1 MTLVP
6 AVAVAVPPLPLAEL
20 HPMWLSLVLIA
31 PLAVWLARRFD
42 VLPKWGIPLAVL
54 AFVAGVVLGLG
65 IVEIPS
71 FEDLPLQ
78 RWVEDIGDAVGD
90 WAYLIVGVLAFLET
104 GAFVGLVAPGET
116 FVILGGVLAGEGT
129 LGYVQLLGIV
139 WLMAFLGDITSFYL
153 GRHLGRSFLVK
164 HGPRFKITE
173 ERLVQVEAFFDK
185 HGGKAV
191 VIGRFLGFIRA
202 VAPFVIGSSG
212 VHARRFVPYSVI
224 GSGLWAALFVT
235 LGYVFW
241 QSLDQLLIWAKQG
254 AFAFGTVIV
263 VVVTIVVLSH
273 WFREAE
279 HREQAAE
286 WLRQA
291 GETRAG
297 RVLLAIWRPVSGPA
311 RFVWRRITPG
321 DLGLEVT
328 TLTAIAAVGAFA
340 YFGYHDII
348 DQEGL
353 TAGDRGMLRWI
364 GFVDITLVQDLAR
377 VGMHLASPIA
387 VAIVVAIASWLL
399 LRRRQLWMA
408 GTLVVASASALAV
421 VWLARASGDRLPPVG
436 ALDPVTTST
445 FPSLVGAVAVI
456 WVAVGLALTPFFRG
470 FPGRLG
476 LTSVAVAL
484 GVALCFAPLVR
495 RVAYLSDVFAGAG
508 LAAAVAATVGVA
520 ALVVSHL
527 RQNPQR

>member
-1 MTLVP
+1 MTLASAVVVP
-6 AVAVAVPPLPLAEL
+6 TAPLAQV
-20 HPMWLSLVLIA
+20 HPMWLSLVVLA
-31 PLAVWLARRFD
+31 PLAVWLARRYAT
-42 VLPKWGIPLAVL
+42 LPGWGIPVAVL
-54 AFVAGVVLGLG
+54 AFVLGIVLGLG
-65 IVEIPS
+65 VVEIPS

-78 RWVEDIGDAVGD
+78 RWVEDLGDAVGD
-90 WAYLIVGVLAFLET
+90 WAYVIVGVLAFLET

-129 LGYVQLLGIV
+129 IGYVQLLGVV
-139 WLMAFLGDITSFYL
+139 WLMAFLGDLTSFYL
-153 GRHLGRSFLVK
+153 GRKLGRAFLVK

-173 ERLVQVEAFFDK
+173 QRLIQVEAFFDK

-212 VHARRFVPYSVI
+212 VQARRFVPYSVI

-241 QSLDQLLIWAKQG
+241 QSLDQLLTWAKQG

-263 VVVTIVVLSH
+263 IVVGAIALSH
-273 WFREAE
+273 WFREPE
-279 HREQAAE
+279 HREQARE

-297 RVLLAIWRPVSGPA
+297 RLLLAVWRPISGPA
-311 RFVWRRITPG
+311 RFAWRRVTPG
-321 DLGLEVT
+321 GLGLELT

-340 YFGYHDII
+340 FFGYQDIV
-348 DQEGL
+348 DRESL

-364 GFVDITLVQDLAR
+364 GVVDISIVQDLAR
-377 VGMHLASPIA
+377 LGMLLASPVA
-387 VAIVVAIASWLL
+387 VAAVVAIAVLLL
-399 LRRRQLWMA
+399 LRRRQLWVA
-408 GTLVVASASALAV
+408 GSLVAASVSALAV
-421 VWLARASGDRLPPVG
+421 VWLVRGSSDRLPPGG
-436 ALDPVTTST
+436 AMDAVTTST
-445 FPSLVGAVAVI
+445 FPSVVGAVAVV
-456 WVAVGLALTPFFRG
+456 WVAVGLALTPFFRK
-470 FPGRLG
+470 FRGRLG

-484 GVALCFAPLVR
+484 AVALCFAPLVR
-495 RVAYLSDVFAGAG
+495 RVAYLSDVLAGAG
-508 LAAAVAATVGVA
+508 LAAAVAAAVGAV

>member
-6 AVAVAVPPLPLAEL
+6 AGVAPALPLAQL
-20 HPMWLSLVLIA
+20 HPLWLSLIVIA
-31 PLAVWLARRFD
+31 PAAVWLARRFG
-42 VLPKWGIPLAVL
+42 VLPGWGIPVAVI
-54 AFVAGVVLGLG
+54 AFVLGVVLGLG

-78 RWVEDIGDAVGD
+78 RWVEDLGDAVGN
-90 WAYLIVGVLAFLET
+90 WAYAIVGILAFLET

-129 LGYVQLLGIV
+129 LGYVQLMAVV
-139 WLMAFLGDITSFYL
+139 WLMAFLGDLTSFYL
-153 GRHLGRSFLVK
+153 GRRLGRAFLVK

-173 ERLVQVEAFFDK
+173 QRLVQVEAFFDK

-212 VHARRFVPYSVI
+212 VGARRFVPYSVI

-241 QSLDQLLIWAKQG
+241 QSLDQLLTWAKQG

-263 VVVTIVVLSH
+263 IVVAAIALSH
-273 WFREAE
+273 WFREPE
-279 HREQAAE
+279 HREQARE
-286 WLRQA
+286 WLRRA
-291 GETRAG
+291 GETRGG
-297 RVLLAIWRPVSGPA
+297 RLLLAVWRPISGPA
-311 RFVWRRITPG
+311 RFAWQRVTPG
-321 DLGLEVT
+321 GLGLEFT
-328 TLTAIAAVGAFA
+328 TLAAIAAVGAFA
-340 YFGYHDII
+340 YFGLLGIVDR
-348 DQEGL
+348 EGL

-364 GFVDITLVQDLAR
+364 GFVDITILQDLAQ
-377 VGMHLASPIA
+377 VGMLLASPVA
-387 VAIVVAIASWLL
+387 VAAVVAIAVLLL

-408 GTLVVASASALAV
+408 GSLLAASVSALVV
-421 VWLARASGDRLPPVG
+421 VWLVRASTDRLPPSG

-445 FPSLVGAVAVI
+445 FPSVVGAVAVV
-456 WVAVGLALTPFFRG
+456 WVAVGIALTPFFRG
-470 FPGRLG
+470 LPGRVG
-476 LTSVAVAL
+476 LTGVAIAL
-484 GVALCFAPLVR
+484 AVALCFAPLVR
-495 RVAYLSDVFAGAG
+495 RVAYLSDVLAGAG
-508 LAAAVAATVGVA
+508 LAAAVAAAVGAA

-527 RQNPQR
+527 RQNPLR